1 MAKSDA
7 KQLNDKLTL
16 LKSSPTHEQAVDDF
30 KNYSPIT
37 KINILTSLNIQLL
50 EQNII
55 LTLPISL

>member
-30 KNYSPIT
+30 KKLLSDSR
-37 KINILTSLNIQLL
+37 TSLPPLL
-50 EQNII
+50 K
-55 LTLPISL
+55 